1 MSTEQTKLSIC
12 ADDYGITDKVSE
24 AIISLISIG
33 RISETSCMV
42 TRPNIKNDIN
52 SLLIHKNKINIGLH
66 LTLTDFNS
74 LSSFNKDKKLP
85 SYKNLFF
92 STLKR
97 KISKNLINDEINS
110 QLDKFEN
117 IFGFAPNF
125 IDGHHHVHQLP
136 VINNCLIN
144 IIKDRYKD
152 NSYWVRNSAENFLK
166 LIKRKTNFLKAF
178 ALSSYGNKFK
188 KILENNNIKTNDGFS
203 GIYNFSDQTNY
214 EELFLSF
221 LNNINNNHLL
231 MVHPGYSDDKLK
243 NLDSVTHT
251 RNLEYNFLSSD
262 IFLKILHD
270 KKIKLNPLF
279 KI

>member
-33 RISETSCMV
+33 RISETSCMI

-97 KISKNLINDEINS
+97 KISND
-110 QLDKFEN
+110 
-117 IFGFAPNF
+117 
-125 IDGHHHVHQLP
+125 
-136 VINNCLIN
+136 
-144 IIKDRYKD
+144 
-152 NSYWVRNSAENFLK
+152 
-166 LIKRKTNFLKAF
+166 
-178 ALSSYGNKFK
+178 SS
-188 KILENNNIKTNDGFS
+188 
-203 GIYNFSDQTNY
+203 
-214 EELFLSF
+214 LF
-221 LNNINNNHLL
+221 
-231 MVHPGYSDDKLK
+231 
-243 NLDSVTHT
+243 
-251 RNLEYNFLSSD
+251 
-262 IFLKILHD
+262 
-270 KKIKLNPLF
+270 
-279 KI
+279 